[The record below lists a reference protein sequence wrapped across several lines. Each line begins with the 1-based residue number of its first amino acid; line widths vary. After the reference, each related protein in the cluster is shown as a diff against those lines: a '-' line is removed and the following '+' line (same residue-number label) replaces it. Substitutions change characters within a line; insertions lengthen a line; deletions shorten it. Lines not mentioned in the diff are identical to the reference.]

1 MELDAFIRSLVRRWY
16 IPVLFVGLAVLGVWT
31 YHSYT
36 EVKTATAT
44 VVVLTSSPAPG
55 EFVPAQF
62 GFDAIDESSLLAER
76 VAARLDDG
84 TTAAELESR
93 ISVSLRIDPSQRSTT
108 PMYIVSGKDADADRA
123 ILIADLAT
131 EEGKQLY
138 GELNSFD
145 REDVRRAFQ
154 EEIDRAGANVTAARG
169 DLVTFLAEND
179 AYALPSRTSQQ
190 LTLVSQLELSSLNGI
205 ADPASGSLDDE
216 PSLAEARAELDRL
229 AALEPE
235 YNRLQFEVDLAETA
249 VARLELRASEL
260 KLAGPGSEE
269 DLVEATTQLGIE
281 RERLVDA
288 QDALGQF
295 QSVNAVTNLTGAVQT
310 QLGLVNQLVVSQ
322 AAANDNAS
330 TLQNA
335 LVTEEAELGRLL
347 SLEPEYSRL
356 TLTLGNAEDVQVSLE
371 RQVLSIVAGQTLPA
385 EAQVKIFDSA
395 EIQSNAFSKMLMY
408 ALGFTLA
415 ILLSL
420 SIVYLYAQFER
431 LPPTIEEL
439 EETFGLTVT
448 TQVPNNTA

>member
-1 MELDAFIRSLVRRWY
+1 MELDTFIRSLVRRWY
-16 IPVLFVGLAVLGVWT
+16 IPVLLLGLAVLGVWT

-84 TTAAELESR
+84 TTAAELEGR
-93 ISVSLRIDPSQRSTT
+93 IEVSLRIDPSQRSTT

-123 ILIADLAT
+123 ILIANLAT

-145 REDVRRAFQ
+145 REDVRLAFQ
-154 EEIDRAGANVTAARG
+154 EELDRAEADVRDARM
-169 DLVTFLAEND
+169 DLVAFMTGND
-179 AYALPSRTSQQ
+179 AFALPTRASQQ
-190 LTLVSQLELSSLNGI
+190 LALVSQL
-205 ADPASGSLDDE
+205 
-216 PSLAEARAELDRL
+216 RL
-229 AALEPE
+229 ASL
-235 YNRLQFEVDLAETA
+235 T
-249 VARLELRASEL
+249 
-260 KLAGPGSEE
+260 G
-269 DLVEATTQLGIE
+269 
-281 RERLVDA
+281 
-288 QDALGQF
+288 F
-295 QSVNAVTNLTGAVQT
+295 QSAL
-310 QLGLVNQLVVSQ
+310 
-322 AAANDNAS
+322 AA
-330 TLQNA
+330 
-335 LVTEEAELGRLL
+335 EEAELERLL
-347 SLEPEYSRL
+347 SLGPEYSRL
-356 TLTLGNAEDVQVSLE
+356 TLALDNAEESQFGLE
-371 RQVLSIVAGQTLPA
+371 REVLSIVAGQTLAA

-395 EIQSNAFSKMLMY
+395 EIQSNVFWKMLTY
-408 ALGFTLA
+408 ALAFTLA